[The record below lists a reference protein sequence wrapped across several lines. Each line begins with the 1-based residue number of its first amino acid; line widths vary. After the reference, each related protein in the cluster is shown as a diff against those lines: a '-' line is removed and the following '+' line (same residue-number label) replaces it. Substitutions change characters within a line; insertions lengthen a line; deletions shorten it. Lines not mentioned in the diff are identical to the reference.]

1 MGYYKQLPERQHAV
15 METWK
20 NDYSEFED
28 YYIYTFYGIAMRAL
42 KIKKPSET
50 QVKRVR
56 KTVRLLARKEYLKI
70 GQRWEEY
77 SGTFCGSGYMPTL
90 KGVEY
95 IKEHVEEDAK

>member
-1 MGYYKQLPERQHAV
+1 MGYYKKLPERQHAV

-20 NDYSEFED
+20 NDYSEFGA

-70 GQRWEEY
+70 SQRLALLLAIIIGILAWAGALEKLL
-77 SGTFCGSGYMPTL
+77 GLMN
-90 KGVEY
+90 
-95 IKEHVEEDAK
+95 